1 MTASIDA
8 QALAAS
14 LKLLEKNSG
23 DAVLVQSLQRVMDAC
38 TQLFTIDGAGL
49 MLADGQNVLRYV
61 VAIDGP
67 GRLLETAQIETG
79 QGPCVDTFVRDE
91 LVMCEDVAT
100 DPRWPALGEYM
111 AGRGVGA
118 VLGVPIH
125 LSGIPVGS
133 LDLFRSER
141 SVWDPSE
148 QEALNRYGV
157 IVEAMLAAA
166 LSAQKA
172 GELAEQLNYALDYR
186 VPIERGV
193 GYLMARDGIS
203 HGEAFTLLRAASR
216 NTRRKIGEVAEA
228 LLASGTLPGE

>member
-1 MTASIDA
+1 MTATIDA

-14 LKLLEKNSG
+14 LKLLETDAG

-38 TQLFTIDGAGL
+38 THLFTIDGAGL

-79 QGPCVDTFVRDE
+79 QGPCVDTFIRDE
-91 LVMCEDVAT
+91 LVMCEDVAN
-100 DPRWPALGEYM
+100 DPRWPVLGEYM

-125 LSGIPVGS
+125 LSGTPVGS
-133 LDLFRSER
+133 LDLFRSGP
-141 SVWDPSE
+141 SVWDSSE
-148 QEALNRYGV
+148 QEALDRYGV
-157 IVEAMLAAA
+157 VVEAILAAA

-172 GELAEQLNYALDYR
+172 GELAEQLSYALDYR

-193 GYLMARDGIS
+193 GYLMARDQIS
-203 HGEAFTLLRAASR
+203 WA
-216 NTRRKIGEVAEA
+216 
-228 LLASGTLPGE
+228 PGSSVTSVVH